1 MSLPFSAYT
10 RSPAEN
16 PYFSSGVTLL
26 PAQSKALPGVVGVP
40 DGASLT
46 VTKRLFIDSRDRF
59 GYPASAPFDFKV
71 YFGNDPERSVGIAGY
86 ENVMAVEL
94 KAVALPKVANERYVV
109 MSVAELN
116 DNMLEASSS
125 AINDTFAIIYF
136 DSDALATGTVK
147 PLKGVDFYQK
157 VLQFKPPLAKL
168 NSLSIKFLKHD
179 GNVVTTA
186 DTNGETHVS
195 LLFEVTSKVARSG

>member
-10 RSPAEN
+10 RTQADA

-26 PAQSKALPGVVGVP
+26 PGQSKATPGPTSLP

-46 VTKRLFIDSRDRF
+46 VTKRLFIDSRDRY
-59 GYPASAPFDFKV
+59 GYPTSAPFDFQV
-71 YFGNDPERSVGIAGY
+71 YFGNDPDRSVGIAGY
-86 ENVMAVEL
+86 DNVTSVEL
-94 KAVALPKVANERYVV
+94 KAIALPKVANERYVV

-125 AINDTFAIIYF
+125 AIHDTFAIVYF

-168 NSLSIKFLKHD
+168 NRMSIKFLKHD

-186 DTNGETHVS
+186 DTNNETHVS
-195 LLFEVTSKVARSG
+195 LLFEITSKVARSG